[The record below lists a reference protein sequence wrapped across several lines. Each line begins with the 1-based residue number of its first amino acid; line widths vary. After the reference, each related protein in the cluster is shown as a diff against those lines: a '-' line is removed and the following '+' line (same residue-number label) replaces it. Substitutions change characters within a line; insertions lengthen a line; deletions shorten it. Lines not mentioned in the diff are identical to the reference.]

1 MPWQE
6 SSAMSLRLAFVQQA
20 SAPDANLSALCAQ
33 FGISRPT
40 GYKWL
45 ARFQEEGVAGLTER
59 SRRPR
64 QSPAHTALPV
74 EQRIVELR
82 RQHPVWGGRKLRARL
97 QTLDP
102 QIPWPSASTMTAVVQ
117 RHGLQA
123 EGSAAPS
130 ADRPVQRFTH
140 PAPNDLWQMDFK
152 GHLPV
157 ASRSGR
163 CHPLTV
169 LDDHSRFAL
178 SLLACPNE
186 QHATVHAALT
196 ILFRTYG
203 LPRRLLCDNG
213 APWGSA
219 GGPTPWTRLSVWLA
233 RLGIS
238 VRHGR
243 PRHPQTQGKEE
254 RFHRTLRAEAL
265 AQSPQPLRDLA
276 HAQAVFDTWRHSYN
290 HERPHEALGLTV
302 PARHYAPSPRPF
314 PETLPPLEY
323 DASWPVR
330 KVQQEGWISWLGH
343 PYHVGKA
350 FVGQPVGLCP
360 SQEEGLLTVYFA
372 AHAIASLDIRSQ
384 CGYPL
389 SSSSLH
395 RSVVN
400 HVPAHL

>member
-64 QSPAHTALPV
+64 QSPAHTAPPV

-102 QIPWPSASTMTAVVQ
+102 QIRWPSASTMTAVVQ
-117 RHGLQA
+117 RHGLRA
-123 EGSAAPS
+123 EASVAPP

-140 PAPNDLWQMDFK
+140 PTPNDLWQMDFK
-152 GHLPV
+152 GHLPL

-186 QHATVHAALT
+186 QHATVQAALT
-196 ILFRTYG
+196 TLFRT
-203 LPRRLLCDNG
+203 
-213 APWGSA
+213 
-219 GGPTPWTRLSVWLA
+219 
-233 RLGIS
+233 
-238 VRHGR
+238 
-243 PRHPQTQGKEE
+243 
-254 RFHRTLRAEAL
+254 
-265 AQSPQPLRDLA
+265 
-276 HAQAVFDTWRHSYN
+276 
-290 HERPHEALGLTV
+290 
-302 PARHYAPSPRPF
+302 
-314 PETLPPLEY
+314 
-323 DASWPVR
+323 
-330 KVQQEGWISWLGH
+330 
-343 PYHVGKA
+343 
-350 FVGQPVGLCP
+350 
-360 SQEEGLLTVYFA
+360 
-372 AHAIASLDIRSQ
+372 
-384 CGYPL
+384 
-389 SSSSLH
+389 
-395 RSVVN
+395 
-400 HVPAHL
+400 